1 MKYFLLFLKKL
12 LRYLLK
18 PLSFLPAL
26 LMMYLI
32 FNFSAQSGDVSGQL
46 SGSVTTE
53 LVELCGD
60 LLDRGLERAT
70 GSSLCRPAGTL
81 CAKGGSR
88 DGILPAGSHRGL
100 SALGVPAA
108 RLEAG
113 AVRRAFLHGLCRP
126 GRMASVLRSRKKP
139 CPARRFYRYRRQPG
153 PASMLPGWSAGS
165 GAGPCSVLFPQRR
178 TGRPTPHPLPVPFC
192 ESLQFVRMTHS

>member
-53 LVELCGD
+53 LVELCGE
-60 LLDRGLERAT
+60 LLDRG
-70 GSSLCRPAGTL
+70 
-81 CAKGGSR
+81 
-88 DGILPAGSHRGL
+88 
-100 SALGVPAA
+100 
-108 RLEAG
+108 
-113 AVRRAFLHGLCRP
+113 
-126 GRMASVLRSRKKP
+126 
-139 CPARRFYRYRRQPG
+139 
-153 PASMLPGWSAGS
+153 WSAQQVLHY
-165 GAGPCSVLFPQRR
+165 AGLLEHYV
-178 TGRPTPHPLPVPFC
+178 
-192 ESLQFVRMTHS
+192 